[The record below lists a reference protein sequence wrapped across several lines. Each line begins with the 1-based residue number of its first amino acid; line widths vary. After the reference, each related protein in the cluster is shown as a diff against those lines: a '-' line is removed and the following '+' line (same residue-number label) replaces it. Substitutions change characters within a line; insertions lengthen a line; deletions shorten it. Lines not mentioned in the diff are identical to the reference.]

1 MERDRGG
8 AFESAPSTLSTLP
21 FHWGWAVLVMGAL
34 VTFGSL
40 GLGRFGYTMVLPSM
54 QKGLELD
61 NAQAGALATTGLV
74 GYMVL
79 AVGGGLLASRYGP
92 RIVISVGLLATGAGM
107 LLTAAAGGFLSAA
120 VFQLV
125 TGMGTGASN
134 VPVMGLLAAWFSA
147 RRRGLAS
154 GIAVSGISVGLIV
167 VGALAPRIVAAYD
180 PDGWR
185 AAWLVLGAMSTAL
198 AVLSFLLLRN
208 RPADIGLEPLGS
220 VKRLEPVGSVKPG
233 MPDPGGEASAQVRT
247 RGAASAVAKP
257 GGRLAWG
264 AVYRAPAVWHL
275 GLVYVAFGFSYVI
288 YTTFFTKHLIS
299 EGGYTQAQAG
309 TLFMVMGWAS
319 LACGVI
325 WGSISG
331 QDRAK
336 AGPGRCLRPSRR
348 QLRSVRALDR
358 AAGLHDLGRSL
369 RPHRLEHPGHHGG
382 HVRRCA
388 RAAAGAGGPGLHHPV
403 LRRGPDRGTVT
414 GGSHCRRRRQL
425 QPGLPA
431 GRRGGRP
438 GGGGVA
444 DDPGR
449 VDGREALGAPT
460 GPSPARLAGARSTV

>member
-325 WGSISG
+325 WGSIS
-331 QDRAK
+331 DRI
-336 AGPGRCLRPSRR
+336 GRK
-348 QLRSVRALDR
+348 RALAAVYALHAVSFALFGLWIAPLGFTISAVLFGLTAWSIPAIMAATCGDVLGPR
-358 AAGLHDLGRSL
+358 LAPAALGFITLFFAVGQTVGPSLAGAIADAAGSFNPAFLL
-369 RPHRLEHPGHHGG
+369 
-382 HVRRCA
+382 
-388 RAAAGAGGPGLHHPV
+388 AAAA
-403 LRRGPDRGTVT
+403 
-414 GGSHCRRRRQL
+414 
-425 QPGLPA
+425 A
-431 GRRGGRP
+431 
-438 GGGGVA
+438 
-444 DDPGR
+444 
-449 VDGREALGAPT
+449 ALGAA
-460 GPSPARLAGARSTV
+460 GSLMIPAASTAGRH